1 MTTLGASNR
10 MIVYVDG
17 FNLYHGLHASSARRH
32 LWLDL
37 PKLAQSLR
45 PREELLAVRYFTA
58 SVLNEP
64 AAQGR
69 QDTYIAALL
78 ASNPD
83 VVEVTMGRYQQKT
96 RRCRNCNHPWHLY
109 EEKETDVNIAVNL
122 VADAAA
128 QKAETFMI
136 MSADSDIAPAVR
148 MAQALNPAA
157 FYLAA
162 FPPKRFSNEL
172 KTLMPASF
180 QIGRGRIS
188 KALLPDVVSTK
199 DGTSHARPDKW
210 R

>member
-1 MTTLGASNR
+1 ML
-10 MIVYVDG
+10 VYVDG

-37 PKLAQSLR
+37 PGLAASLR
-45 PREELLAVRYFTA
+45 PRSSLVSVKYFTA

-78 ASNPD
+78 AAHPD
-83 VVEVTMGRYQQKT
+83 LVEVTMGRYQQKT
-96 RRCRNCNHPWHLY
+96 RRCRNCDHPWHLY

-128 QKAETFMI
+128 GRADTFMI
-136 MSADSDIAPAVR
+136 VSADSDIAPAVR
-148 MAQALNPAA
+148 MAQLLNPAA
-157 FYLAA
+157 FFVAA
-162 FPPKRFSNEL
+162 FPPKRYSNEL

-180 QIGRGRIS
+180 QIGRGRVAS
-188 KALLPDVVSTK
+188 ALLPDTVTSA
-199 DGTSHARPDKW
+199 DGSSHRRPDKW

>member
-1 MTTLGASNR
+1 VSTTKPSNR

-17 FNLYHGLHASSARRH
+17 FNLYHGLHSSSAHRN

-37 PKLAQSLR
+37 PKLARSLR
-45 PREELLAVRYFTA
+45 PQTSLISVKYFTA

-64 AAQGR
+64 AAQSR
-69 QDTYIAALL
+69 QDTYIAALTAAYPEL
-78 ASNPD
+78 
-83 VVEVTMGRYQQKT
+83 VEVTMGRYQQKI
-96 RRCRNCNHPWHLY
+96 RRCRNCDHPWHLY

-128 QKAETFMI
+128 ARADTFLV

-148 MAQALNPAA
+148 MAQRLNPGA
-157 FYLAA
+157 FFLAA

-172 KTLMPASF
+172 KTLMPVSF

-188 KALLPDVVSTK
+188 GALLPDSVTAA
-199 DGTSHARPDKW
+199 DGVTHRRPDKW